1 MLNKDAMRELRNERK
16 MSRAEL
22 AQKLD
27 RHPLTIRRWETG
39 RMQPNS
45 HTVVVIAEVLG
56 CDVEDL
62 VAVTE

>member
-1 MLNKDAMRELRNERK
+1 MLNKDAMRELRNERQ

-62 VAVTE
+62 VAVKE